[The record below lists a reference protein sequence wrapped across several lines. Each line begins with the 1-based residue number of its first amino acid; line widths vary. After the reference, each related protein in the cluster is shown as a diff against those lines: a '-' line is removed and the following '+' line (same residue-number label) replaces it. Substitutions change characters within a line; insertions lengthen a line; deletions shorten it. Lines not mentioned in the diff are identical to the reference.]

1 MTKSGERLCDWMGID
16 SETSHDKT
24 RIAILPMGY
33 CYPGRAVSGD
43 LLPRREC
50 AELWLDHL
58 LAKLPQIELALL
70 VGQHAQPHFPSRQ
83 RSHIGDGD
91 DARPACTRARD
102 HPAAAFFAAQ
112 RRLVHGQ
119 SLVRR

>member
-1 MTKSGERLCDWMGID
+1 MTKSGERRRDWMGID

-43 LLPRREC
+43 LPRREC

-58 LAKLPQIELALL
+58 LAGLPQIEFTLL

-91 DARPACTRARD
+91 DARPTCTRARG

-119 SLVRR
+119 CLVRR